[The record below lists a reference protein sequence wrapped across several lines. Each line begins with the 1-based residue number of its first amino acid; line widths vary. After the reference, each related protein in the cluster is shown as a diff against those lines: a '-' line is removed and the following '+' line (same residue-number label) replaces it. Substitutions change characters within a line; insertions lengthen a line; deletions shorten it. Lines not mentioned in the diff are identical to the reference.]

1 MNEMSDM
8 ELIAKALIVAEKK
21 LIEQERQLADLA
33 ETIVQQEE
41 QIQAMAP
48 KADFFDEF
56 VEQNLLMSI
65 RQTAKELDIRKN
77 DFVSFLLDNRFCYRD
92 TENKLQPFSRYVGE
106 YFELVKDEGS
116 GTQLM
121 ITPKGREAFRLL
133 VRARATA

>member
-1 MNEMSDM
+1 
-8 ELIAKALIVAEKK
+8 
-21 LIEQERQLADLA
+21 
-33 ETIVQQEE
+33 
-41 QIQAMAP
+41 MAP
-48 KADFFDEF
+48 KADFFDEL

-92 TENKLQPFSRYVGE
+92 TENKLQPFSLYVGE

>member
-21 LIEQERQLADLA
+21 LIEQERRLAEMA
-33 ETIVQQEE
+33 ETIVAQEE

-48 KADFFDEF
+48 KADFVDEL

-65 RQTAKELDIRKN
+65 RQTAKELDVRKN

-92 TENKLQPFSRYVGE
+92 TENKLQPFSLYVGE
-106 YFELVKDEGS
+106 YFELVEDEGS
-116 GTQLM
+116 VTQMM

>member
-21 LIEQERQLADLA
+21 LIEQERRLAEMA
-33 ETIVQQEE
+33 ETIVAQEE

-48 KADFFDEF
+48 KADFFDEL

-77 DFVSFLLDNRFCYRD
+77 DFVSFLLDD
-92 TENKLQPFSRYVGE
+92 
-106 YFELVKDEGS
+106 
-116 GTQLM
+116 

-133 VRARATA
+133 VKLCANA

>member
-21 LIEQERQLADLA
+21 MIEQERQLVDLA

-48 KADFFDEF
+48 KADFFDEL

-65 RQTAKELDIRKN
+65 RQTAKELDVRKI

-92 TENKLQPFSRYVGE
+92 TENKLQTFSRYVGE
-106 YFELVKDEGS
+106 YFKLVEDEGS
-116 GTQLM
+116 GTQMM

>member
-21 LIEQERQLADLA
+21 LIEQERRLADLA
-33 ETIVQQEE
+33 ETIVAQEE

-48 KADFFDEF
+48 KADFFDEL

-77 DFVSFLLDNRFCYRD
+77 DL
-92 TENKLQPFSRYVGE
+92 
-106 YFELVKDEGS
+106 
-116 GTQLM
+116 
-121 ITPKGREAFRLL
+121 
-133 VRARATA
+133 

>member
-33 ETIVQQEE
+33 ETVVAQEE

-48 KADFFDEF
+48 KADFFDEL

-92 TENKLQPFSRYVGE
+92 TENKLQPFYRYVGE
-106 YFELVKDEGS
+106 YFELVEDEGS
-116 GTQLM
+116 GTQMM

>member
-21 LIEQERQLADLA
+21 LIEQERRLAELA
-33 ETIVQQEE
+33 ETIVAQEE

-48 KADFFDEF
+48 KTDFFDEL

-65 RQTAKELDIRKN
+65 RQTAKELDVRKK
-77 DFVSFLLDNRFCYRD
+77 DFVGFLLDSRFYYRD
-92 TENKLQPFSRYVGE
+92 PENKLQPFSRYLGE
-106 YFELVKDEGS
+106 YFVLVEDEGS

-121 ITPKGREAFRLL
+121 ITPKGREAFKLL

>member
-1 MNEMSDM
+1 M
-8 ELIAKALIVAEKK
+8 
-21 LIEQERQLADLA
+21 A
-33 ETIVQQEE
+33 ETIVAQEE

-48 KADFFDEF
+48 KADFFDEL

-65 RQTAKELDIRKN
+65 RQTAKELNIRKT
-77 DFVSFLLDNRFCYRD
+77 DFVSFLLDDRFCYRD
-92 TENKLQPFSRYVGE
+92 TENKLQPFSLYVGE

-133 VRARATA
+133 VKLGANA

>member
-21 LIEQERQLADLA
+21 LIEQERRLAEMA
-33 ETIVQQEE
+33 ETITAQEE

-48 KADFFDEF
+48 KADFFDEL

-77 DFVSFLLDNRFCYRD
+77 DFVSFLLDNRCSYRD
-92 TENKLQPFSRYVGE
+92 TENKLQPFYRYVGE
-106 YFELVKDEGS
+106 YFELVEDEGS
-116 GTQLM
+116 GTQMM

-133 VRARATA
+133 VKLCANA

>member
-21 LIEQERQLADLA
+21 LIEQERRMAEMA
-33 ETIVQQEE
+33 ETIVAQEE

-48 KADFFDEF
+48 KADFFDEL

-65 RQTAKELDIRKN
+65 RQTAKELDVRKN
-77 DFVSFLLDNRFCYRD
+77 DFCYRD
-92 TENKLQPFSRYVGE
+92 TENKLQPFSLYVGE

-133 VRARATA
+133 VRARANA